1 MQFSNLALAALIT
14 VGVQAACPERE
25 RHSHRPSGVPTGFTG
40 GARPSAFSIPAY
52 SFPAFPLPTTLS
64 TVLTSAV
71 VAETSSAAAETT
83 ASSVEVT
90 SSVEPSTTSA
100 VATTSASSTTS
111 AAAAT
116 SSAASTDSG
125 LTTDQSD
132 ALASHNSARADV
144 GESALTWDA
153 GLASDAQT
161 WADHLATLGAG
172 TLVHDDQDTE
182 GENLYWSSD
191 SSNPYEAAS
200 EAWIAEKSAYDGEAI
215 TGSGNFENYG
225 HYSMLNCLET
235 GLTLLLYLGISMLT
249 RPQPRSS
256 GSQPLP
262 LAWLLP
268 AMALEVCT
276 SWLATRLQAMCKS
289 CSPIHFESYFEFSLT
304 LQIALARHPPP
315 LKSLEHYTFGE
326 RLLWRRTRRAW
337 PAQCWQ
343 RLNISLFWLRSS
355 NAG

>member
-14 VGVQAACPERE
+14 VGVQAACPVHEQHH
-25 RHSHRPSGVPTGFTG
+25 HSQRPSGIPTGYTG

-64 TVLTSAV
+64 TVVTSA
-71 VAETSSAAAETT
+71 VAETSSDAAVETT
-83 ASSVEVT
+83 AAASTSAVEVT

-100 VATTSASSTTS
+100 VQTTSVASSTSS

-116 SSAASTDSG
+116 SSAASDSS
-125 LTTDQSD
+125 LTTDESN

-144 GESALTWDA
+144 GEAALTWDA
-153 GLASDAQT
+153 SLAADAQT

-172 TLVHDDQDTE
+172 TLEHDDQDTE

-225 HYSMLNCLET
+225 HYSKFT
-235 GLTLLLYLGISMLT
+235 F
-249 RPQPRSS
+249 
-256 GSQPLP
+256 
-262 LAWLLP
+262 LARGGNWNFRVSEANLIYSP
-268 AMALEVCT
+268 DHLEVYHSRWHGYC
-276 SWLATRLQAMCKS
+276 
-289 CSPIHFESYFEFSLT
+289 
-304 LQIALARHPPP
+304 
-315 LKSLEHYTFGE
+315 
-326 RLLWRRTRRAW
+326 
-337 PAQCWQ
+337 
-343 RLNISLFWLRSS
+343 
-355 NAG
+355 

>member
-14 VGVQAACPERE
+14 VGVQAACTQHEH
-25 RHSHRPSGVPTGFTG
+25 HSHRPSGV
-40 GARPSAFSIPAY
+40 PSAFSIPAY

-71 VAETSSAAAETT
+71 VAETSSAAAAET
-83 ASSVEVT
+83 SSVEVT

-100 VATTSASSTTS
+100 VATTSASSTSS

-116 SSAASTDSG
+116 SSAASTDSS
-125 LTTDQSD
+125 LTTDQSN

-200 EAWIAEKSAYDGEAI
+200 EAWIAEKSAYNGEAI

-225 HYSMLNCLET
+225 HYST
-235 GLTLLLYLGISMLT
+235 LT
-249 RPQPRSS
+249 R
-256 GSQPLP
+256 
-262 LAWLLP
+262 
-268 AMALEVCT
+268 
-276 SWLATRLQAMCKS
+276 
-289 CSPIHFESYFEFSLT
+289 FE
-304 LQIALARHPPP
+304 RD
-315 LKSLEHYTFGE
+315 
-326 RLLWRRTRRAW
+326 
-337 PAQCWQ
+337 
-343 RLNISLFWLRSS
+343 
-355 NAG
+355 

>member
-14 VGVQAACPERE
+14 VGVQAACTEHE
-25 RHSHRPSGVPTGFTG
+25 HHSHRPSGVPTGFTG

-64 TVLTSAV
+64 TVVTSEV
-71 VAETSSAAAETT
+71 VAETSSAAVETS

-100 VATTSASSTTS
+100 VATTSASSTS

-116 SSAASTDSG
+116 SSAASTDSS
-125 LTTDQSD
+125 LTTDQSN
-132 ALASHNSARADV
+132 ALASHNSARSDV

-172 TLVHDDQDTE
+172 NLVHDDQDTE

-200 EAWIAEKSAYDGEAI
+200 EAWIAEKSAYNGEAI

-225 HYSMLNCLET
+225 HYSTLHHLE
-235 GLTLLLYLGISMLT
+235 GAHRFHRISMLT
-249 RPQPRSS
+249 YLQPRSS

-262 LAWLLP
+262 SAWPLP

-276 SWLATRLQAMCKS
+276 SWLATRLQATCKS
-289 CSPIHFESYFEFSLT
+289 LFPVQKKSHFELPLT
-304 LQIALARHPPP
+304 LRTVSARHLPP
-315 LKSLEHYTFGE
+315 LKSLKTLH
-326 RLLWRRTRRAW
+326 
-337 PAQCWQ
+337 
-343 RLNISLFWLRSS
+343 FW
-355 NAG
+355 